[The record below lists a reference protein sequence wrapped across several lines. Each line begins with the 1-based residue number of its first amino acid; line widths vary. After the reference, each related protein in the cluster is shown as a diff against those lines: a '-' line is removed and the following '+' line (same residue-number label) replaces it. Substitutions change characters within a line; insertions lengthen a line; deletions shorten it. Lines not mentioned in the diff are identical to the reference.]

1 MEVIVYAYIYLL
13 SGANISA
20 VLFLVQL
27 VAVASSL
34 CYSRKLKKK
43 IIYIYRNKEKTIL
56 RQKNLY
62 RQKH

>member
-1 MEVIVYAYIYLL
+1 MEVIVYTYIYLL
-13 SGANISA
+13 IGANISA
-20 VLFLVQL
+20 VLFLVQ
-27 VAVASSL
+27 ASSL
-34 CYSRKLKKK
+34 CHSRKLKKK